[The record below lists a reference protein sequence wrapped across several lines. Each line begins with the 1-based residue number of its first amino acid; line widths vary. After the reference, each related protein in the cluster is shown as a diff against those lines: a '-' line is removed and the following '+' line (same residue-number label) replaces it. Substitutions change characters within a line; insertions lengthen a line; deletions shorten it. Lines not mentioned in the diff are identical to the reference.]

1 MLRIVLVRPGQT
13 EYDFQG
19 RIRSRLAVPL
29 TEEGSR
35 QASEMVQQL
44 QELAIEAIYCGPC
57 QSCQQTAETFAHAL
71 GKRIKQMDC
80 LANLNAGLWQGKL
93 ITEVKQNQPTV
104 YRLWQENPEAVC
116 PPQGETLGEVR
127 LRVQNALD
135 KIWKKHQK
143 GDGNVIVVAPEP
155 LASIIRSEILQT
167 DFGDLWQ
174 AERRCGWWELIQ
186 YEKNA
191 VVSKV

>member
-29 TEEGSR
+29 TEEGTR

-44 QELAIEAIYCGPC
+44 QALAVQAIYSGPC
-57 QSCQQTAETFAHAL
+57 QACQQTAETFAHVL
-71 GKRIKQMDC
+71 GKKIRHLDC

-155 LASIIRSEILQT
+155 LASIIRSEILHT
-167 DFGDLWQ
+167 AFGDLWQ

>member
-13 EYDFQG
+13 EYDHQG
-19 RIRSRLAVPL
+19 RIRSRLALPL

-35 QASEMVQQL
+35 QASEMVSQL
-44 QELAIEAIYCGPC
+44 QEFNIEAIYCGPC
-57 QSCQQTAETFAHAL
+57 QAALQTAAAFARAL
-71 GKRIKQMDC
+71 GLKARPMEN

-93 ITEVKQNQPTV
+93 IAEVKQNQPTV

-127 LRVQNALD
+127 RRVQTALD

-143 GDGNVIVVAPEP
+143 GNGNVIIVAPEP
-155 LASIIRSEILQT
+155 LASIIRSVMLQT

-186 YEKNA
+186 YEKAA
-191 VVSKV
+191 VVS

>member
-29 TEEGSR
+29 TEEGTR
-35 QASEMVQQL
+35 QASEMVEQL
-44 QELAIEAIYCGPC
+44 QALAVQAIYCGPC
-57 QSCQQTAETFAHAL
+57 QACQQTAETFAHAL

>member
-29 TEEGSR
+29 TEEGTR

-44 QELAIEAIYCGPC
+44 QALAVQAIYSGPC
-57 QSCQQTAETFAHAL
+57 QACQQTAGTFAHVL
-71 GKRIKQMDC
+71 GKKIKQMDC

-155 LASIIRSEILQT
+155 LASIIRSEILHT

>member
-29 TEEGSR
+29 TEEGTR

-44 QELAIEAIYCGPC
+44 QALSVEAIYCGPC
-57 QSCQQTAETFAHAL
+57 QACLQTAEAFARAL
-71 GKRIKQMDC
+71 GKRFKQMDC

-186 YEKNA
+186 YEKNS

>member
-29 TEEGSR
+29 TEEGTK
-35 QASEMVQQL
+35 QAREMVQQL
-44 QELAIEAIYCGPC
+44 QDLNIEAVYCGPC
-57 QSCQQTAETFAHAL
+57 QACVQTAEAFAQRLGMRVRQVEAL
-71 GKRIKQMDC
+71 V
-80 LANLNAGLWQGKL
+80 NLNAGLWQGKL

-104 YRLWQENPEAVC
+104 YRLWQETPETVC
-116 PPQGETLGEVR
+116 PPQGETLWEVR
-127 LRVQNALD
+127 LRVQSALD

-143 GDGNVIVVAPEP
+143 SEGNVIVVAPEP

-191 VVSKV
+191 IVSKV

>member
-13 EYDFQG
+13 EYDHQG

-29 TEEGSR
+29 TEEGTR

-44 QELAIEAIYCGPC
+44 RELDFKAIYCAPC
-57 QSCQQTAETFAHAL
+57 QACAETAEAFAAAL
-71 GKRIKQMDC
+71 GMKVRQMDS

-127 LRVQNALD
+127 LRAQNALD

-167 DFGDLWQ
+167 EFGNLWE

>member
-1 MLRIVLVRPGQT
+1 MLRIALVRPGQT
-13 EYDFQG
+13 VYDSQG

-35 QASEMVQQL
+35 QATEMVDQL
-44 QELAIEAIYCGPC
+44 RELDFKAIYSAPC
-57 QSCQQTAETFAHAL
+57 QACAETADAFAAAL
-71 GKRIKQMDC
+71 GKKVRQIDMLK
-80 LANLNAGLWQGKL
+80 NLNAGLWQGKL

-104 YRLWQENPEAVC
+104 YRQWQDNPESVC

-127 LRVQNALD
+127 LRVQTALD

-143 GDGNVIVVAPEP
+143 GDGNVIIVAPEP
-155 LASIIRSEILQT
+155 LASVIRSEILQT

>member
-29 TEEGSR
+29 TEEGTR
-35 QASEMVQQL
+35 QASEMVEQL
-44 QELAIEAIYCGPC
+44 QAIQIEAIYCGPC
-57 QSCQQTAETFAHAL
+57 QACMQTAEAFAKTL
-71 GKRIKQMDC
+71 GKKVRQMDS

-143 GDGNVIVVAPEP
+143 GEGNVIVVAPEP

>member
-29 TEEGSR
+29 TEEGTR
-35 QASEMVQQL
+35 QASEMVRQL
-44 QELAIEAIYCGPC
+44 QELQIAAIYCGPC
-57 QSCQQTAETFAHAL
+57 PACLQTAEAFGKQL
-71 GKRIKQMDC
+71 GKKVRPLDN

-93 ITEVKQNQPTV
+93 FTEVKQNQPTV
-104 YRLWQENPEAVC
+104 YKLWQEKPEAVC
-116 PPQGETLGEVR
+116 PPQGETLAEVR
-127 LRVQNALD
+127 LRVQNVLD

-143 GDGNVIVVAPEP
+143 GENNVIVVAPEP
-155 LASIIRSEILQT
+155 LASIIRSEILHT
-167 DFGDLWQ
+167 DFGDLWE

-191 VVSKV
+191 VVS